1 MPMIETNSPAVL
13 EKAHQQIATMVERL
27 REHPDDYRKRHGEVR
42 LVTGYLGALLEHDL
56 IDEAMFILLGDER
69 DRAAHATVVYPS

>member
-13 EKAHQQIATMVERL
+13 EKARQEIATMVERL

-42 LVTGYLGALLEHDL
+42 LVTGY
-56 IDEAMFILLGDER
+56 
-69 DRAAHATVVYPS
+69 PS